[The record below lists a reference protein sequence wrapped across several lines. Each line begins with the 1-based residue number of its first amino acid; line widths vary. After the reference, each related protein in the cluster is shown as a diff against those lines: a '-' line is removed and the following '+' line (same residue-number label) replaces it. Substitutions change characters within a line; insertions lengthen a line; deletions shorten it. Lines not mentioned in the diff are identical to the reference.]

1 MKSSYKNHE
10 SKTDKNDTIKKVVSF
25 FFSMNIRMDLH
36 VQNFHH
42 FFLFLN
48 FLNNLAYLSFN
59 DLKSVRKKLNA
70 DFDELYL
77 YNIKNKRNL
86 VERFMKKY
94 SSEIHKH
101 EGK

>member
-1 MKSSYKNHE
+1 
-10 SKTDKNDTIKKVVSF
+10 
-25 FFSMNIRMDLH
+25 MNIRMDLH

-77 YNIKNKRNL
+77 YNLKNKRTL

-94 SSEIHKH
+94 SSEIQNH
-101 EGK
+101 ERK

>member
-1 MKSSYKNHE
+1 ML
-10 SKTDKNDTIKKVVSF
+10 T
-25 FFSMNIRMDLH
+25 LH

-77 YNIKNKRNL
+77 YNIKNKRTL

-94 SSEIHKH
+94 SSEIQNH
-101 EGK
+101 ERKLPAAAGRGNMVY